1 LFLKSGQWS
10 VLFDHSLF
18 FLQKFEKSG
27 QKWPEKMAK
36 SPLFLKSGHPLKP
49 SDCNG
54 FRGLVAKNPLFSL
67 INVKKKINIYIDRRK
82 KVAI

>member
-1 LFLKSGQWS
+1 MVSFIFKKWAMVSFIWP
-10 VLFDHSLF
+10 FPI

-67 INVKKKINIYIDRRK
+67 INVKKK
-82 KVAI
+82 